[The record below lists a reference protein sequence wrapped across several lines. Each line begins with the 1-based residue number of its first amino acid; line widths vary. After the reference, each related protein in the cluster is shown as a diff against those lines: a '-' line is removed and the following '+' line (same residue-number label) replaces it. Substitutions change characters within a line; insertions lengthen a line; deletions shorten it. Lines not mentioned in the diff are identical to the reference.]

1 MVVSFSPVRSLDV
14 SPECQ
19 ARGAVRGSGLPF
31 SAPPSSTYMYITQS
45 MADAEVGLV
54 FITSSHSL
62 AKLPLEMGQF
72 MQGMLSQ

>member
-31 SAPPSSTYMYITQS
+31 STPPSSILKPTSWLEI
-45 MADAEVGLV
+45 DAGAPALL
-54 FITSSHSL
+54 S
-62 AKLPLEMGQF
+62 EMRC
-72 MQGMLSQ
+72 

>member
-1 MVVSFSPVRSLDV
+1 
-14 SPECQ
+14 
-19 ARGAVRGSGLPF
+19 
-31 SAPPSSTYMYITQS
+31 

-54 FITSSHSL
+54 FITSGHSL